1 MKRFSV
7 VLVSL
12 LIFVACQKTLST
24 SEIMNSWMGHHI
36 SEVIQSW
43 GPYQQ
48 AIPNGQGGMI
58 YSWQS
63 PVQVTMPV
71 YGTIL
76 SRTVVRHQTFYV
88 RPDGI
93 IYYWRTQGY

>member
-24 SEIMNSWMGHHI
+24 SEIINSWRGHHI